1 MTTPA
6 RTQSIDDSVPRDRN
20 ELSVGEDLDFQRRWW
35 RFEHAVW
42 IVFTVIVALDVA
54 GVFGRGPVAKV
65 HESTPDGAMNLTYE
79 QFQRFQTPS
88 IISIHFGPNAV
99 RDGKLQLWVSQSVI
113 TKAGNQRIIP
123 EPASSELKDQGLLY
137 TWPSGQHPDS
147 ADFAVEPASPGI
159 YHFSVRLPALGD
171 EFTERV
177 VVWP

>member
-1 MTTPA
+1 MSTPA
-6 RTQSIDDSVPRDRN
+6 RTRSIDDSVPKDGR

-35 RFEHAVW
+35 RFEHVVW
-42 IVFTVIVALDVA
+42 IAFTVILALDIA

-65 HESTPDGAMNLTYE
+65 HKSTPDGAMTMTYE
-79 QFQRFQTPS
+79 RFQRFQTPS

-113 TKAGNQRIIP
+113 TKAGNRRIIP
-123 EPASSELKDQGLLY
+123 QPATSELSARGLLY
-137 TWPSGQHPDS
+137 TWQSGQNPDS

-159 YHFSVRLPALGD
+159 YHFTIRLPALGD

-177 VVWP
+177 IIWP